1 MKYLRMISNMNHW
14 DRTKMDLYPN
24 CFSTGDIL
32 LSDLKTDKNT
42 LSLWKYEDDQEKN
55 DLIVA
60 MALSRQHI
68 QKLVYVVMDDAGINK
83 RGIPLED
90 ELGNADGIVDENILH
105 KHVNMTKID
114 FWRLGYV
121 AEYLCDLVEDDD
133 GHSFVTDK
141 ELFQMIKDRVN
152 NGTIDVEQMNE
163 FLRESYL
170 KRVAEE
176 SAKTAKMQRKSSRS

>member
-1 MKYLRMISNMNHW
+1 MRYLRMISNINHW
-14 DRTKMDLYPN
+14 DRDKMDLYPHS
-24 CFSTGDIL
+24 FSTGDIL

-42 LSLWKYEDDQEKN
+42 LSLWKFEDEKEKN

-60 MALSRQHI
+60 MAMSRQHI
-68 QKLVYVVMDDAGINK
+68 QKLAYVVMDDAGIEK

-90 ELGNADGIVDENILH
+90 ELGNADGIVDEKILR

-121 AEYLCDLVEDDD
+121 AEYLCDLVKEDDS
-133 GHSFVTDK
+133 HALVTDK
-141 ELFQMIKDRVN
+141 QLYQMIKDRVDS
-152 NGTIDVEQMNE
+152 GTIDVEQMKDS
-163 FLRESYL
+163 LRESFL

-176 SAKTAKMQRKSSRS
+176 RVKTERMSKKKC

>member
-14 DRTKMDLYPN
+14 DRDKMDLYPN

-32 LSDLKTDKNT
+32 LGDLKTDKNT
-42 LSLWKYEDDQEKN
+42 LSLWKFEDDQEKN

-60 MALSRQHI
+60 MAMSRQHI

-90 ELGNADGIVDENILH
+90 ELGNADGITDENILK

-121 AEYLCDLVEDDD
+121 AEYLCDLVKEDE
-133 GHSFVTDK
+133 GHAFVTDRQ
-141 ELFQMIKDRVN
+141 LYQLIKDRAN
-152 NGTIDVEQMNE
+152 NGIIDVDQMNDSM
-163 FLRESYL
+163 RESYL
-170 KRVAEE
+170 KRVADEV
-176 SAKTAKMQRKSSRS
+176 AKAEKITQKK

>member
-14 DRTKMDLYPN
+14 DRGKMNLYPN

-32 LSDLKTDKNT
+32 LSDLKTEKNT
-42 LSLWKYEDDQEKN
+42 LSLWKFEDDQEKN

-60 MALSRQHI
+60 MAMSRQHI

-90 ELGNADGIVDENILH
+90 EIGNADGIVDENILK
-105 KHVNMTKID
+105 KHVNMAKID

-121 AEYLCDLVEDDD
+121 AEYLCDLVEKDE
-133 GHSFVTDK
+133 GHDFVTDK
-141 ELFQMIKDRVN
+141 QLYQLIKDRAN
-152 NGTIDVEQMNE
+152 NGTIDVDQMNE
-163 FLRESYL
+163 SLRASYL
-170 KRVAEE
+170 KRIAEE
-176 SAKTAKMQRKSSRS
+176 KAKAEKLANKK

>member
-1 MKYLRMISNMNHW
+1 MKYLRMIRNMNHW
-14 DRTKMDLYPN
+14 DITKMNLYPN

-32 LSDLKTDKNT
+32 FSDLKTDKNT
-42 LSLWKYEDDQEKN
+42 LSLWKYEDEQEKN

-68 QKLVYVVMDDAGINK
+68 QKLVYVMMDDTGINK
-83 RGIPLED
+83 RGIPLKD
-90 ELGNADGIVDENILH
+90 ELGYADGIVDKTILE

-114 FWRLGYV
+114 FWRLGYI
-121 AEYLCDLVEDDD
+121 AEYLCDLVKEDN
-133 GHSFVTDK
+133 GHDFVTEK
-141 ELFQMIKDRVN
+141 QLYQMIKDRAN

-163 FLRESYL
+163 SLRESYL

-176 SAKTAKMQRKSSRS
+176 AAKAAKSTKKK

>member
-14 DRTKMDLYPN
+14 DREKMNLYPN

-60 MALSRQHI
+60 MAMSRQHI
-68 QKLVYVVMDDAGINK
+68 QKLVYVVMDDAGIKK

-90 ELGNADGIVDENILH
+90 ELGNADGIVDEAILN

-121 AEYLCDLVEDDD
+121 AEYLCDLVDKEN
-133 GHSFVTDK
+133 GHAFVTDK
-141 ELFQMIKDRVN
+141 QLYQMIKDRAQ
-152 NGTIDVEQMNE
+152 NGIIDVDLMNDS
-163 FLRESYL
+163 LRESYL

-176 SAKTAKMQRKSSRS
+176 EAKSKKLANKK

>member
-14 DRTKMDLYPN
+14 DRDKMDLYPN

-42 LSLWKYEDDQEKN
+42 LSLWKFEDDQEKN

-60 MALSRQHI
+60 MAMSRQHI
-68 QKLVYVVMDDAGINK
+68 QKLVYVVMDDAGINQ

-90 ELGNADGIVDENILH
+90 ELGNADGITDENILK

-121 AEYLCDLVEDDD
+121 AEYLCDLVKEDE
-133 GHSFVTDK
+133 GHAFVTDRQ
-141 ELFQMIKDRVN
+141 LYQLIKDRAN
-152 NGTIDVEQMNE
+152 NGIIDVDQMNNSM
-163 FLRESYL
+163 RESYL
-170 KRVAEE
+170 RRVADEA
-176 SAKTAKMQRKSSRS
+176 AKAEKNAKKK

>member
-24 CFSTGDIL
+24 SFSTGDIL
-32 LSDLKTDKNT
+32 LSDLRTDKNT
-42 LSLWKYEDDQEKN
+42 LSLWKYEDEQEKN

-60 MALSRQHI
+60 MAMSRQHI
-68 QKLVYVVMDDAGINK
+68 QKLVYVVMDDTGINK
-83 RGIPLED
+83 RGIPLQD
-90 ELGNADGIVDENILH
+90 ELGNADGIVDQTILE
-105 KHVNMTKID
+105 KHVNMIKID

-121 AEYLCDLVEDDD
+121 AEYLCDLVGEDD
-133 GHSFVTDK
+133 GHAFVTDK
-141 ELFQMIKDRVN
+141 QLFKLMQDRVN

-163 FLRESYL
+163 PLRNSFL

-176 SAKTAKMQRKSSRS
+176 TAKAEKNEKI